1 MDQSKCSIPHLKD
14 LGFTNPMTQHLTG
27 SLIHGDNGEFTSMG
41 YIFIGYLI
49 KLFRSSAI
57 SEFPKCC

>member
-27 SLIHGDNGEFTSMG
+27 SLIHGDNGEFKNMG
-41 YIFIGYLI
+41 HIYI
-49 KLFRSSAI
+49 
-57 SEFPKCC
+57 